1 MIEEIRTIVDKAYSD
16 VLMYIAKNY
25 PNDFIPLIA
34 KGEYIEHSV
43 EGISKYMLDYMGDIY
58 RDTTR
63 QKFYVTYLNKNYA
76 KEGFHYVNSEEGFFD
91 LNIEIMIFSQIWEST
106 FFLKYLA
113 RITAIISGKGYLWNL
128 EIPTKRLHE
137 FIQDSIIF
145 PLIKYGFKLGALLQG
160 NYNSIVR
167 NAFAHS
173 QYDID
178 MERQK
183 ITFVHLLG
191 KKEPQREELS
201 FDDFQEKFL
210 YGIILDNFCSL
221 WMQQMGKNY
230 LKNNYTDLGEVELP
244 NGKFVHIKVKER
256 FGVPYYYT
264 VE

>member
-1 MIEEIRTIVDKAYSD
+1 MIEEIRKIVDDAYSE
-16 VLMYIAKNY
+16 VLMYIEKNY

-43 EGISKYMLDYMGDIY
+43 KGVSNYMLDYMGDIY
-58 RDTTR
+58 KDTTR
-63 QKFYVTYLNKNYA
+63 QKFYITYLNRNYL
-76 KEGFHYVNSEEGFFD
+76 KEGFHYINSEEGFFD
-91 LNIEIMIFSQIWEST
+91 LNVEIMIFSQIWEST
-106 FFLKYLA
+106 SFLKYLT

-137 FIQDSIIF
+137 FIRNSIIE
-145 PLIKYGFKLGALLQG
+145 PLIKSGFKLGVLLYD

-191 KKEPQREELS
+191 GKKPQKEEIAM
-201 FDDFQEKFL
+201 DKFQEMFL
-210 YGIILDNFCSL
+210 YAIILDNYSFR
-221 WMQQMGKNY
+221 WIQFIGEYY
-230 LKNNYTDLGEVELP
+230 LQNGVSDVGEVKLP
-244 NGKFVHIKVKER
+244 NEKFVHIKVKER

-264 VE
+264 EK